1 MSGESTNWLPPPR
14 NSTCRLPLHQAVIGR
29 GTRAAARPAAS
40 PVTTMAGDAA
50 DVADAVRGTVVAC
63 ASRAAAAQAVA
74 LSGVVESQLE
84 LAGQL
89 DALETEM
96 VRVAAVVDSLAM
108 DPAAAGHMAAARD
121 SLARSRT
128 RLVTVRGRLGRLRGF
143 EQRERLVGVA
153 RTAGKEVEMDE
164 VGLVGGV
171 TSQGSLLTAVD
182 DERQDAA
189 GTGRGDGGDD
199 AGSEGDAKRVAVR
212 M

>member
-1 MSGESTNWLPPPR
+1 
-14 NSTCRLPLHQAVIGR
+14 
-29 GTRAAARPAAS
+29 
-40 PVTTMAGDAA
+40 MACDAT

-74 LSGVVESQLE
+74 LSSVAESQLE

-96 VRVAAVVDSLAM
+96 VRVAAVVDSLGM
-108 DPAAAGHMAAARD
+108 DAAAAGHMADARD

-153 RTAGKEVEMDE
+153 RTVGKEVEMDE
-164 VGLVGGV
+164 VGVAGGAASV
-171 TSQGSLLTAVD
+171 GSLSTAPD
-182 DERQDAA
+182 DGPESAA
-189 GTGRGDGGDD
+189 SKGGGD
-199 AGSEGDAKRVAVR
+199 AGDDTGSGGDTRRVAVR